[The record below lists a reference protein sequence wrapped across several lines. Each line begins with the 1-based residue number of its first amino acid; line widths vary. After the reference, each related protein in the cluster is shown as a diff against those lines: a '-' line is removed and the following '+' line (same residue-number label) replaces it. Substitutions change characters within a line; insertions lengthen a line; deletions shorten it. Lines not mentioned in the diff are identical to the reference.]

1 MLNLSTCVR
10 GQKLRLRCGK
20 VVTYVQSGWTSDY
33 PHKTMAENTDTFS
46 YTDYGS
52 YHADTTLSGYDVV
65 EILPLEITDSPKSD
79 KHPSVAWWE
88 SCPWITD
95 RLPTALDGDTYN
107 RVYSKCGEGRVLT
120 SKWSDVSVDEK
131 WIHLC
136 GWKPLNQ
143 TPKEKALALIA
154 RHKDSSTVGVWVPTP
169 DDWNVIREGLKAS

>member
-1 MLNLSTCVR
+1 MLLNDCVK
-10 GQKLRLRCGK
+10 GQKLLLRRGRI
-20 VVTYVQSGWTSDY
+20 VTYICNDTSATF
-33 PHKTMAENTDTFS
+33 PHKTRTEEGHYIS
-46 YTDYGS
+46 YPYDGIY
-52 YHADTTLSGYDVV
+52 SGESGLDVI
-65 EILPLEITDSPKSD
+65 EILPLETTD

-136 GWKPLNQ
+136 GWKPPAL
-143 TPKEKALALIA
+143 TDKEQALQLINNHEDEDGW
-154 RHKDSSTVGVWVPTP
+154 RPTP
-169 DDWNVIREGLKAS
+169 EQWHVIRKGLEAS

>member
-1 MLNLSTCVR
+1 MINLNTCVR

-20 VVTYVQSGWTSDY
+20 VVTYAQSGWTSDY

-46 YTDYGS
+46 YTDHGS
-52 YHADTTLSGYDVV
+52 YYVDGTLSGYDVI
-65 EILPLEITDSPKSD
+65 EILPLETTD
-79 KHPSVAWWE
+79 KHPSVTWWE

-136 GWKPLNQ
+136 GWKPPAL
-143 TPKEKALALIA
+143 TDKEQALQLINNHEDEDGW
-154 RHKDSSTVGVWVPTP
+154 RPTP
-169 DDWNVIREGLKAS
+169 EQWNVIRAGLKAL